1 MKTIFL
7 SLLTLLLFA
16 HLSSPAEAMWNGE
29 QEELTMAT
37 FAPKVRTLFP
47 DVAEEFADNEAL
59 AGALSSG
66 GLSSTLQSHMEGYRS
81 ADGMEES
88 TLLEMQAA
96 LKMLQELLAAQTAAT
111 LADLALRDEAAAAE
125 APFTPTEGRPSS
137 AAHDGRPVSLA
148 TMEEEGSV
156 EEGASEVE
164 EGSDYEEAGELGLA
178 RMNSQMPTVGES
190 GDEGEEEKGEETE
203 VVAAAGGMPPLMR
216 TLSQMPD
223 RDSSGDEAEHGSS
236 PLSPSKNSNVFG
248 PLRAPTE
255 GDGADGGEEG
265 TE

>member
-7 SLLTLLLFA
+7 SLLTFLFFA

-29 QEELTMAT
+29 QEEALTMAT
-37 FAPKVRTLFP
+37 LAPKVRILFP
-47 DVAEEFADNEAL
+47 GVAEEFADNEAI

-66 GLSSTLQSHMEGYRS
+66 GLSSSLQSHMEGYRS

-96 LKMLQELLAAQTAAT
+96 VKMLQELLAAQTAVA
-111 LADLALRDEAAAAE
+111 LADLALGDEVAAAE
-125 APFTPTEGRPSS
+125 APFTSTEGRPSS
-137 AAHDGRPVSLA
+137 AGHDGLQVSLA
-148 TMEEEGSV
+148 TMEEGGSV
-156 EEGASEVE
+156 EEGASGEE
-164 EGSDYEEAGELGLA
+164 EGSDYEDATGLA
-178 RMNSQMPTVGES
+178 RMPSQMPTVGDS
-190 GDEGEEEKGEETE
+190 GDEGEEEEEKGEETE
-203 VVAAAGGMPPLMR
+203 AVAAAAAAAG
-216 TLSQMPD
+216 
-223 RDSSGDEAEHGSS
+223 DSSGDEADGAEEAAHGSS

-255 GDGADGGEEG
+255 GDGADGDEEG